1 MAINKLMMAA
11 LKALSYAD
19 YNIKENY
26 KLRRIFGNIVR
37 PPIKKL
43 YKIWDQ
49 KVIVNDYE
57 LTIRIFTPKE
67 FRSNE
72 IILFF
77 HGGGW
82 VSGNVD
88 SYTKTCANLANQTG
102 RRVYSLE
109 YRLAPEYPFPCAVED
124 CYAVARELYLG
135 DNGITGSSIILM
147 GDSAGGNLAA
157 VVSLMAADR
166 GEFHVER
173 QILIYPLT
181 YNDHTC
187 KSPFPSV
194 RENGTNYLLTS
205 KSIRDYMD
213 LYAPDEKDRNNPYLA
228 PLLSE
233 QLHGQP
239 DTLII
244 TAEYDPLRDEGEA
257 YGKKLRQFGNSVSI
271 VRVKDALHGFF
282 SLPLRF
288 AHVRRCYGVIN
299 AFLEGE
305 RSKDLL
311 I

>member
-26 KLRRIFGNIVR
+26 KLHRIFDNIIH
-37 PPIKKL
+37 PSIKKL
-43 YKIWDQ
+43 YKIWDHR
-49 KVIVNDYE
+49 VIVNDYE
-57 LTIRIFTPKE
+57 LTIRIFTPKQ

-88 SYTKTCANLANQTG
+88 SYTKTCVNLANQTG
-102 RRVYSLE
+102 RRIYSLE

-135 DNGITGSSIILM
+135 DTGITGNAIILM

-157 VVSLMAADR
+157 AVSLMAADR
-166 GEFHVER
+166 GEFRVER

-181 YNDHTC
+181 YNDHSS

-194 RENGTNYLLTS
+194 TENGTNYLLTS

-213 LYAPDEKDRNNPYLA
+213 LYAPDEKERNNPYLA

-233 QLHGQP
+233 RLHGQP

-257 YGKKLRQFGNSVSI
+257 YGEKLRRFGNSVSI

-282 SLPLRF
+282 SLSLRF

-305 RSKDLL
+305 RSKNLT